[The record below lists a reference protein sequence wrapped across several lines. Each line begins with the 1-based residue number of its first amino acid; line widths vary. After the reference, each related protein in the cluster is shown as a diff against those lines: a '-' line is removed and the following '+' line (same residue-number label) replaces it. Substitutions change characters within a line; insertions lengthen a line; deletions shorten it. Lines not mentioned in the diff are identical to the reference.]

1 MNTTYVFGIAISCLA
16 ALTWGSAD
24 FSGGFATR
32 RGNVA
37 AVLFVTSLVGVAGL
51 ALISGYLGEAL
62 PGPRGLVMGGVA
74 GLLGAVGLGALYQ
87 GLSLGNASLVAPTA
101 AVVGAVLPV
110 VVGIAMD
117 GLPGWT
123 QSAGI
128 AFGVGGIWLVTRPT
142 AQSRSARR
150 VGLSLALALTAG
162 VCFGVF
168 FILLAEAG
176 KGGLYY
182 TPILV
187 SKTGSTLVAL
197 AAWLGIWFLRPGS
210 GAPTTSVK
218 EAGRLPGRWVFFA
231 FLSGVLDAAG
241 NVCFLV
247 GKHLT
252 RLDVATV
259 LSSMYPVFTVIWATT
274 LLSEKVSRSQWLG
287 IGLCLWALALIAW

>member
-1 MNTTYVFGIAISCLA
+1 MNPTYIFGVAISCLS

-32 RGNVA
+32 RGSVVP
-37 AVLFVTSLVGVAGL
+37 VLFVTSLVGVVGL
-51 ALISGYLGEAL
+51 VLISGYLGEAL
-62 PGPRGLVMGGVA
+62 PGPRGLLLGGIA
-74 GLLGAVGLGALYQ
+74 GLLGAIGLGALYQ

-110 VVGIAMD
+110 IVGIGME

-123 QSAGI
+123 RSAGI
-128 AFGVGGIWLVTRPT
+128 AFGVGGIWLVTRPS
-142 AQSRSARR
+142 AHGHSAARR
-150 VGLSLALALTAG
+150 GLSLTLALVAG
-162 VCFGVF
+162 FCFGLF

-187 SKTGSTLVAL
+187 SKTGSTLAAL
-197 AAWLGIWFLRPGS
+197 AAWLGIWFVKS
-210 GAPTTSVK
+210 GPRARSTGT
-218 EAGRLPGRWVFFA
+218 AGAGDLPWRWILFA
-231 FLSGVLDAAG
+231 ALSGVLDAAG

-247 GKHLT
+247 GRHLT

-287 IGLCLWALALIAW
+287 IGLCLCALGLIAL